1 MRSASRRHFM
11 QLGAAAV
18 AGLAAGD
25 ATAAESPAPMRTVYL
40 VIYRPGPNWL
50 PGKPT
55 SAQPLREHGRYMLNL
70 YREGR
75 LRLAGSFGDESGG
88 AAAFEAD
95 DDAAA
100 QAIVAADPAVT
111 AGVMI
116 GELRRW
122 RVVDCSKR

>member
-1 MRSASRRHFM
+1 MSSASRRRFM
-11 QLGAAAV
+11 HLSAAAA
-18 AGLAAGD
+18 AGLAAGK
-25 ATAAESPAPMRTVYL
+25 ATGAETLAPMRSLYL
-40 VIYRPGPNWL
+40 AIYRPGPNWL

-55 SAQPLREHGRYMLNL
+55 SAQPLREHGRYMLRL

-75 LRLAGSFGDESGG
+75 LRLAGSFGADPGG
-88 AAAFEAD
+88 AAAFEAE

-122 RVVDCSKR
+122 QVVDWSKR